1 MEAER
6 VFRSFKNNQIDC
18 MRYIDISPL
27 PINSCNNT
35 IYCLGKWSTLDIL
48 ANLFNLKYSHNIDTS
63 VIINI
68 KCNK

>member
-1 MEAER
+1 MEVER
-6 VFRSFKNNQIDC
+6 VFHSFKNNQKDC

-35 IYCLGKWSTLDIL
+35 TYCLGKWSTLEIL
-48 ANLFNLKYSHNIDTS
+48 ANLFNLNYSHNIDIP